1 MGKKFLAHITYRDG
15 VRHEQSLR
23 DHCRR
28 SAKYA
33 YDALEAVGLGMCAML
48 AALVHDMGKACER
61 FMEYLEAAAAGKD
74 VRRGSVNQPLPACD
88 SCSNATGARE
98 SRNRS
103 GHGQPRYWPGS
114 ADRITASS
122 I

>member
-74 VRRGSVNQPLPACD
+74 VRRGSVNHTFAGVRFLL
-88 SCSNATGARE
+88 E
-98 SRNRS
+98 
-103 GHGQPRYWPGS
+103 RY
-114 ADRITASS
+114 
-122 I
+122 

>member
-15 VRHEQSLR
+15 VRYEQSLR

-61 FMEYLEAAAAGKD
+61 FMEYLEAAGAG
-74 VRRGSVNQPLPACD
+74 RSITPLPACD